1 MTEGARRYVPVA
13 ETIETEELE
22 GLCREIC
29 REMVPNWD
37 IGAGPSPGP
46 GATAT
51 MDATEGGRGGGG
63 GATGG
68 ADPGMGGAGGATR
81 GGGGGGT
88 PGGENMGGTG
98 PELGMEGVGTA
109 MGMPIPLL
117 PLFSRLLLPPLL
129 PLCVRCLWLSD
140 AVRPGLFC

>member
-46 GATAT
+46 GATA
-51 MDATEGGRGGGG
+51 
-63 GATGG
+63 
-68 ADPGMGGAGGATR
+68 
-81 GGGGGGT
+81 
-88 PGGENMGGTG
+88 TG